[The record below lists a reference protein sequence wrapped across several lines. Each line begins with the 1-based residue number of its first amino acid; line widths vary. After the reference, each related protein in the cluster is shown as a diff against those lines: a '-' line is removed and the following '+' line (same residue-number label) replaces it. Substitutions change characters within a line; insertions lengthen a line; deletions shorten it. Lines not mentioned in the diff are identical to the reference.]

1 MRIEEEIKGSFR
13 NDYHK
18 GLINLIYTV
27 KQLSYEFER
36 SLKNHGVTEQQY
48 NILRIL
54 RPLSENGA
62 VSIGYIKERM
72 LEKHSD
78 VSRIVDKL
86 LAKGLLERKENPHD
100 RRQKAVSINENG
112 IELLNE
118 MYTCEIKGDQLL
130 NALTAEEVFELNRI
144 LDKIRDGIRS
154 GERDSKEN

>member
-1 MRIEEEIKGSFR
+1 MKIEEELKGSFR

-36 SLKNHGVTEQQY
+36 SLKKHGVTEQQY

-54 RPLSENGA
+54 RPLSKNGA

-86 LAKGLLERKENPHD
+86 WAKGLLERSENPHD
-100 RRQKAVSINENG
+100 RRQKAVSINEKG
-112 IELLNE
+112 IELLDQ

-130 NALTAEEVFELNRI
+130 NALTGEEVSELNRI
-144 LDKIRDGIRS
+144 LDKIRDGITS
-154 GERDSKEN
+154 VEKKLK